1 LIIIFYERNRMAKLL
16 ITCVVFL
23 IVGGCAVTPIGI
35 EPTSQQLAD
44 KQGNNKSY
52 QIIGTVEDGDGYL
65 NLFGIIPLGEININ
79 DTFKDIAKK
88 RGGDALINIRYWY
101 RSSYYFIG
109 IYNSLEVKA
118 DVIKFNDDYS
128 EVVE

>member
-1 LIIIFYERNRMAKLL
+1 MAKLL

>member
-1 LIIIFYERNRMAKLL
+1 MIKLFS
-16 ITCVVFL
+16 TTFL
-23 IVGGCAVTPIGI
+23 LLFLYSCSVIPLGI
-35 EPTSQQLAD
+35 DPASQQLTD
-44 KQGNNKSY
+44 RQGTNKSY

-79 DTFKDIAKK
+79 DTFKEIAKK

-109 IYNSLEVKA
+109 TYNSLEVKA
-118 DVIKFNDDYS
+118 DVIKFIQ
-128 EVVE
+128 